1 MELKLTKEIVHA
13 AEVIYDGVQE
23 QSVEMDYILP
33 DYCPDIFRLIRCDTV
48 PVITGR
54 SVSGSRLTYELRCDI
69 RILYCGEDGGAV
81 QSVEQHRAFTETVE
95 LGRNTEDAEIVLIP
109 KTDHVNFRAVNK
121 RRLDLRGAVS
131 VKVRVTGRRE
141 QEVVSDASGMN
152 IQLKKT
158 ELKFAAKKLSGGKS
172 VRIEEDIELSAAQP
186 DIESIIS
193 FRCTA
198 GQCEK
203 KLVSG
208 KLLARGEADVEL
220 LYTGGGAVETM
231 RFSLGY
237 SQIIDVEGLDDSY
250 ECTVTPEVVSC
261 TAAAA
266 ADKEE
271 RSRILRCEAELRLVC
286 RGVRTAAAM
295 IAEDAFSTVYPCTV
309 ETSEIQAEQIPAVY
323 DESFR
328 YSIRLAEGE
337 NVPQNIF
344 AMWSEARNINI
355 RAADDGRSVVISGM
369 LTCSMAA
376 KDKAGMIIM
385 PDHEEAFEKTI
396 GLPDDISGAALSA
409 EAAVRETSYEISAE
423 GVLTARSDIAVK
435 LSVYSSDSVKGITDI
450 IIDDSMK
457 KERDGD
463 YAIKLYFGAR
473 NESIWDIAKRYST
486 DVSAVMEE
494 NDLTGERL
502 ESGGMLLIPIVS

>member
-1 MELKLTKEIVHA
+1 
-13 AEVIYDGVQE
+13 
-23 QSVEMDYILP
+23 
-33 DYCPDIFRLIRCDTV
+33 
-48 PVITGR
+48 
-54 SVSGSRLTYELRCDI
+54 
-69 RILYCGEDGGAV
+69 
-81 QSVEQHRAFTETVE
+81 
-95 LGRNTEDAEIVLIP
+95 
-109 KTDHVNFRAVNK
+109 
-121 RRLDLRGAVS
+121 
-131 VKVRVTGRRE
+131 
-141 QEVVSDASGMN
+141 
-152 IQLKKT
+152 
-158 ELKFAAKKLSGGKS
+158 
-172 VRIEEDIELSAAQP
+172 
-186 DIESIIS
+186 
-193 FRCTA
+193 
-198 GQCEK
+198 
-203 KLVSG
+203 
-208 KLLARGEADVEL
+208 
-220 LYTGGGAVETM
+220 
-231 RFSLGY
+231 
-237 SQIIDVEGLDDSY
+237 
-250 ECTVTPEVVSC
+250 
-261 TAAAA
+261 
-266 ADKEE
+266 
-271 RSRILRCEAELRLVC
+271 
-286 RGVRTAAAM
+286 
-295 IAEDAFSTVYPCTV
+295 
-309 ETSEIQAEQIPAVY
+309 
-323 DESFR
+323 
-328 YSIRLAEGE
+328 
-337 NVPQNIF
+337 
-344 AMWSEARNINI
+344 MWSEARNINI